1 MFFESPFHGYP
12 TCLTFD
18 HVVWWSTALWTARTT
33 RRRRPGRYLTLECI
47 TSVEIFFYK
56 GVICSG
62 KDGYSGIFYTFNM
75 PNIPNHIKYMRFGCR
90 RHRGRRGQQDGEDQG
105 GGITSVEFFSNR
117 TWYAVVVILVDK
129 FFILSTCLTILS
141 TCELVVDSTVDGK
154 GNKEEKTREVAN
166 IRMFH
171 FCRNFFQLGCDICG
185 ELVMALTRK
194 LFFSFNDIWP
204 Y

>member
-12 TCLTFD
+12 TCLIFA
-18 HVVWWSTALWTARTT
+18 HVVSWSTALWTARTT

-90 RHRGRRGQQDGEDQG
+90 RHRGRQGQQDGVDQG
-105 GGITSVEFFSNR
+105 G
-117 TWYAVVVILVDK
+117 TWHQDVSHQLK
-129 FFILSTCLTILS
+129 FFQLGREMLWRWWLTWKLFLLSSCVTTLSTCG
-141 TCELVVDSTVDGK
+141 LVFDGTVDDK

-166 IRMFH
+166 TIMYH
-171 FCRNFFQLGCDICG
+171 FG
-185 ELVMALTRK
+185 
-194 LFFSFNDIWP
+194 
-204 Y
+204 

>member
-56 GVICSG
+56 DVICSG

-90 RHRGRRGQQDGEDQG
+90 RHRGRQGQQDGEDQG

-117 TWYAVVVILVDK
+117 TWYAVVVILVDMK
-129 FFILSTCLTILS
+129 VFYTFNMYDNIKYTWFGVRRHSGWRGRQGGENQVGCLHQD
-141 TCELVVDSTVDGK
+141 EL
-154 GNKEEKTREVAN
+154 GNPSKT
-166 IRMFH
+166 
-171 FCRNFFQLGCDICG
+171 
-185 ELVMALTRK
+185 T
-194 LFFSFNDIWP
+194 
-204 Y
+204 